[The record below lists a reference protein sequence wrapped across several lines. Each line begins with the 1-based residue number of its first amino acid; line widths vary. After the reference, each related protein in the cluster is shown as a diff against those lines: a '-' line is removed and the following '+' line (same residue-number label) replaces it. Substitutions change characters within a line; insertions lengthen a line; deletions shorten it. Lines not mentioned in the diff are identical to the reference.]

1 MISLYQDNDNPT
13 PIRRKRITSYDGG
26 GDVRGNSPRPES
38 WNVDGNTIDTY
49 KQPEKEQP
57 LSVFERFQN
66 GLKQLPFYA
75 DPIINYSKQVDQD
88 ARMRNQIRNI
98 NQQKPIWDYNEQYG
112 DNQPI
117 IKAANGAQV
126 RTGSDESAQFRID
139 NGELIMLPD
148 GKLEKAQ
155 GSSKKTDDIAT
166 ILPEGTKIFSNTLKP
181 VNSKHTFAK
190 LASKHDYSEELKKL
204 ENPYTSLVSRTTAER
219 MLQRKQKS
227 LDSLFKEQQA
237 LNGDS
242 SGEMSNAYGGVIMN
256 EDGQFAY
263 GGELKTGRQPIPVAI
278 PYSQNPYY
286 ESTNDATVMR
296 SFPRPLV
303 EGFEHGGMSYA
314 SGGPV
319 APINW
324 PKATATDSLNVYN
337 SAIKTLDYYDKNK
350 DYEKWNTLNSYN
362 PEDNY
367 FKTGN
372 LLKDLAENV
381 KEYNKES
388 HSDIKGNKVPLSK
401 YYKNISPTQFQQRE
415 LADGYLDIN
424 SPMPLY
430 DRRIVPNQI
439 STYANKHMGDRVTV
453 PMYDPISVKP
463 YNMLTEEEKKL
474 REERYGS
481 STDSGVV
488 RQTPSPLNPNAPK
501 QRTTGIPFLAPET
514 PASTPT
520 TPTNPNVGR
529 PQQVNYSYE
538 GENQINMGGKYYTQA
553 EFDKYFSENK
563 NNLRIMPKANSVGK
577 VYVPGKGI
585 VDYRNYNASMLG
597 YKDGGITS
605 LPAGQETAYRAWI
618 DKQGYKGSKGWAMD
632 DDTYSGHDYDMRGY
646 WKEAQMSPNRDK
658 MLSMEEGQHFPDTYK
673 LPSHESHSDESK
685 YRKPP
690 FNAKGFWEG
699 ENFIEYATG
708 GTAGPKPIYTS
719 NRNDPRL
726 RSYNDSL
733 KLYNHFN
740 EQHNKSRIEGKKL
753 VEDYNNSIPWYDL
766 LTPKAKY
773 FEKAN
778 DSGEDFMFNYGDETN
793 HRRNNWAD
801 PTIKGLVNKPT
812 SMFSN
817 NVWGAS
823 PNFKKPV
830 QPIEYRADI
839 DKPKPAD
846 KPKPKPSKTS
856 IIDKGKS
863 MTTAGKETA
872 YWNSKLVETTPIY
885 VTDKNDPRLTEYND
899 RLNTYNNSA
908 IFNKLAKE
916 EIAKATSSDDADARL
931 EKLRELYPMNDSYTT
946 NSGKPKVLA
955 KRNWTDRNSIWYED
969 RFAAPTNQVLYQEPP
984 VVRKTP
990 SPLNPNAP
998 QQRTTGVPF
1007 LAPETTKQD
1016 TFLTEIK
1023 DSEWYDNG
1031 KPLVQKKFTVTPK
1044 PVAKTTT
1051 SSSSDKP
1058 MANIVRNAQTGWD
1071 TPMVRIKFPD
1081 GTQQLVSPADY
1092 DKWAKQNPNHEKHF
1106 EMGGEVMYEDDNFR
1120 AFKDGGIHINPKNK
1134 GKFTSW
1140 AKSHGMGVQEAA
1152 SHVMANKGNYSSAT
1166 VKRANFAKNAAKWH
1180 HEDGGYIH
1188 YDQEFMKGGT
1198 VYSRNGAY
1206 TEGSEHDIDEEE
1218 INRLRSLG
1226 YKIKIIK

>member
-13 PIRRKRITSYDGG
+13 PIRRKRITSFLDGAETSE
-26 GDVRGNSPRPES
+26 DVSSES
-38 WNVDGNTIDTY
+38 GVISKY

-57 LSVFERFQN
+57 PSVFERLQN
-66 GLKQLPFYA
+66 GLKQLPFYV
-75 DPIINYSKQVDQD
+75 DPIINYSKQIDQD

-166 ILPEGTKIFSNTLKP
+166 ILPQGTKIFSNTLKP

-242 SGEMSNAYGGVIMN
+242 SGEMSNAHGGVIMN
-256 EDGQFAY
+256 EDGQFQEGGQIDFVRAQTTKPMKNFEQRMYNPSSMIHNSDGSTSTHKMTSWESNGKYYAAPTVVQRNGTLEELNVDDAIDYAMKSGEFKEFKTDKEAQEYAENGYKKGTPMEAFAY

-319 APINW
+319 API
-324 PKATATDSLNVYN
+324 
-337 SAIKTLDYYDKNK
+337 
-350 DYEKWNTLNSYN
+350 
-362 PEDNY
+362 
-367 FKTGN
+367 
-372 LLKDLAENV
+372 
-381 KEYNKES
+381 
-388 HSDIKGNKVPLSK
+388 
-401 YYKNISPTQFQQRE
+401 
-415 LADGYLDIN
+415 
-424 SPMPLY
+424 
-430 DRRIVPNQI
+430 
-439 STYANKHMGDRVTV
+439 
-453 PMYDPISVKP
+453 
-463 YNMLTEEEKKL
+463 
-474 REERYGS
+474 
-481 STDSGVV
+481 
-488 RQTPSPLNPNAPK
+488 
-501 QRTTGIPFLAPET
+501 
-514 PASTPT
+514 
-520 TPTNPNVGR
+520 
-529 PQQVNYSYE
+529 
-538 GENQINMGGKYYTQA
+538 
-553 EFDKYFSENK
+553 
-563 NNLRIMPKANSVGK
+563 
-577 VYVPGKGI
+577 
-585 VDYRNYNASMLG
+585 
-597 YKDGGITS
+597 
-605 LPAGQETAYRAWI
+605 
-618 DKQGYKGSKGWAMD
+618 
-632 DDTYSGHDYDMRGY
+632 
-646 WKEAQMSPNRDK
+646 
-658 MLSMEEGQHFPDTYK
+658 
-673 LPSHESHSDESK
+673 
-685 YRKPP
+685 
-690 FNAKGFWEG
+690 
-699 ENFIEYATG
+699 
-708 GTAGPKPIYTS
+708 
-719 NRNDPRL
+719 
-726 RSYNDSL
+726 
-733 KLYNHFN
+733 
-740 EQHNKSRIEGKKL
+740 
-753 VEDYNNSIPWYDL
+753 
-766 LTPKAKY
+766 
-773 FEKAN
+773 
-778 DSGEDFMFNYGDETN
+778 
-793 HRRNNWAD
+793 
-801 PTIKGLVNKPT
+801 
-812 SMFSN
+812 
-817 NVWGAS
+817 
-823 PNFKKPV
+823 
-830 QPIEYRADI
+830 
-839 DKPKPAD
+839 
-846 KPKPKPSKTS
+846 
-856 IIDKGKS
+856 
-863 MTTAGKETA
+863 
-872 YWNSKLVETTPIY
+872 Y

-899 RLNTYNNSA
+899 RLNTYNNSV

-990 SPLNPNAP
+990 SPLNPTAP

-1081 GTQQLVSPADY
+1081 GTQQLVSPSEY

-1140 AKSHGMGVQEAA
+1140 AKSHGMGVQEAS

-1206 TEGSEHDIDEEE
+1206 TKGSQHDIDEEE
-1218 INRLRSLG
+1218 INRLKSLG